1 MQATDFVTWFYFHN
15 GMEWTQNLT
24 AFWQWEKHPPLPEKN
39 SRKRCVFVS
48 WKRLKL
54 KKKNLEKIISC
65 LLSNLKQECFSVYWY
80 LIFTF
85 LEHFN
90 NITLWTH
97 PAVLFSCSILTY
109 MLVPSFQLYLLL
121 SIYIRCCVSRLCT
134 IYAVMNFFLSP
145 KRRLDIEINILQ
157 TDRL

>member
-1 MQATDFVTWFYFHN
+1 MRETPPPPSWKKN
-15 GMEWTQNLT
+15 
-24 AFWQWEKHPPLPEKN
+24 WEKDAYLYHEIDTLYL
-39 SRKRCVFVS
+39 
-48 WKRLKL
+48 LKL
-54 KKKNLEKIISC
+54 WKNLEKIISC
-65 LLSNLKQECFSVYWY
+65 LLSNLKQECFLVYWY
-80 LIFTF
+80 FILTF

>member
-1 MQATDFVTWFYFHN
+1 
-15 GMEWTQNLT
+15 MEWNGHKT
-24 AFWQWEKHPPLPEKN
+24 WQLFDSERNPPPP
-39 SRKRCVFVS
+39 F
-48 WKRLKL
+48 L
-54 KKKNLEKIISC
+54 KKIREKDVYLYHERGLSFKKKPWKNNK
-65 LLSNLKQECFSVYWY
+65 LLAVQFETGVFFSILV

-145 KRRLDIEINILQ
+145 KRRPDIEINILQ

>member
-1 MQATDFVTWFYFHN
+1 MDTKPDSF
-15 GMEWTQNLT
+15 LT
-24 AFWQWEKHPPLPEKN
+24 VRETPPPFLKKIREKDVYLYHGRGL
-39 SRKRCVFVS
+39 S
-48 WKRLKL
+48 L
-54 KKKNLEKIISC
+54 KKNLEKIISC

-80 LIFTF
+80 LILTF

-121 SIYIRCCVSRLCT
+121 SKYIRCCVSRLSCT
-134 IYAVMNFFLSP
+134 TYAVMNFFLSP